1 MARAPSLPRTM
12 LERLGH
18 RCNRRREGR
27 FTMARFSANKQQP
40 AKLVW
45 RITANAPLGEYVDP
59 RQTIVSPSEPAKTK
73 VDPRENGWLA
83 SSLELL
89 GGVRVS
95 EAPLDTLPGE
105 LIEEFMNSKR

>member
-1 MARAPSLPRTM
+1 
-12 LERLGH
+12 
-18 RCNRRREGR
+18 
-27 FTMARFSANKQQP
+27 MARFTANKQQP

-45 RITANAPLGEYVDP
+45 RITPNAPQGEYIDP
-59 RQTIVSPSEPAKTK
+59 RQVVAAPAPVEAKTK

-105 LIEEFMNSKR
+105 LIEEFMNSRR

>member
-1 MARAPSLPRTM
+1 MARLT
-12 LERLGH
+12 
-18 RCNRRREGR
+18 
-27 FTMARFSANKQQP
+27 ANKQQP

-45 RITANAPLGEYVDP
+45 RVTANAPMGEYVDP
-59 RQTIVSPSEPAKTK
+59 KQAISSSPKES

-95 EAPLDTLPGE
+95 EAPMDTLPGE
-105 LIEEFMNSKR
+105 LIDEFMKLKR

>member
-1 MARAPSLPRTM
+1 
-12 LERLGH
+12 
-18 RCNRRREGR
+18 
-27 FTMARFSANKQQP
+27 MARFTANKQQP

-45 RITANAPLGEYVDP
+45 RITANAPQGEYVDP
-59 RQTIVSPSEPAKTK
+59 KHPVAAPTMAKSA

-95 EAPLDTLPGE
+95 EAPMDTLPGE
-105 LIEEFMNSKR
+105 LIDEFMNPKR

>member
-1 MARAPSLPRTM
+1 MARLTV
-12 LERLGH
+12 
-18 RCNRRREGR
+18 
-27 FTMARFSANKQQP
+27 NKQQP

-45 RITANAPLGEYVDP
+45 RVTANAPMGEYVDP
-59 RQTIVSPSEPAKTK
+59 KQAINSPPPKQT

-95 EAPLDTLPGE
+95 EAPMDTLPGE
-105 LIEEFMNSKR
+105 LIDEFMKLKR

>member
-1 MARAPSLPRTM
+1 MARLTS
-12 LERLGH
+12 
-18 RCNRRREGR
+18 
-27 FTMARFSANKQQP
+27 SKQP

-59 RQTIVSPSEPAKTK
+59 KQPVAKAE
-73 VDPRENGWLA
+73 VDSREHGWLA

-95 EAPLDTLPGE
+95 EAPMDTLPGD
-105 LIEEFMNSKR
+105 LVDQFFKR

>member
-1 MARAPSLPRTM
+1 
-12 LERLGH
+12 
-18 RCNRRREGR
+18 
-27 FTMARFSANKQQP
+27 MARFSANKQPP

-45 RITANAPLGEYVDP
+45 RITASAPKGEYIDP
-59 RQTIVSPSEPAKTK
+59 KHAIVSTVEPVKQK

>member
-1 MARAPSLPRTM
+1 
-12 LERLGH
+12 
-18 RCNRRREGR
+18 
-27 FTMARFSANKQQP
+27 MARFTANKQQP

-45 RITANAPLGEYVDP
+45 RITAQAPHGEYVDP
-59 RQTIVSPSEPAKTK
+59 AQAAAASAAPKAT

-95 EAPLDTLPGE
+95 EAPMDTLPGE
-105 LIEEFMNSKR
+105 LIDEFMNPRR

>member
-1 MARAPSLPRTM
+1 
-12 LERLGH
+12 
-18 RCNRRREGR
+18 
-27 FTMARFSANKQQP
+27 MARFTAKKQQP

-45 RITANAPLGEYVDP
+45 RITANAPQGEYVDP
-59 RQTIVSPSEPAKTK
+59 KQAAAATTSTAPQAA

-95 EAPLDTLPGE
+95 EAPMDTLPGD
-105 LIEEFMNSKR
+105 LIDEFMNTKR

>member
-1 MARAPSLPRTM
+1 
-12 LERLGH
+12 
-18 RCNRRREGR
+18 
-27 FTMARFSANKQQP
+27 MARFTANKQQP

-45 RITANAPLGEYVDP
+45 RITANAPQGEYVDP
-59 RQTIVSPSEPAKTK
+59 RQAIATPATPKST

-95 EAPLDTLPGE
+95 EAPMDTLPGD
-105 LIEEFMNSKR
+105 LIDEFMNSKR